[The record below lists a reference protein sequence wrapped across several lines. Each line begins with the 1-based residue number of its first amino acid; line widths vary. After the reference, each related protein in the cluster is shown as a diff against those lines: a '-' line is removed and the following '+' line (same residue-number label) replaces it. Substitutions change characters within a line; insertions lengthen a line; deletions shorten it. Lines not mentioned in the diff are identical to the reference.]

1 MKPPDPPP
9 PDEER
14 EGEGDLPW
22 EAVRAPKPAE
32 KVESFARHFEFARS
46 ERDLDARYSKYVYF
60 PYEVILFRK

>member
-14 EGEGDLPW
+14 EGDLPW
-22 EAVRAPKPAE
+22 EAVRAE

>member
-9 PDEER
+9 TDEDR
-14 EGEGDLPW
+14 DVDPLW

-32 KVESFARHFEFARS
+32 KDESFARHFQFARS